1 MMCVMKGFGLAAL
14 SLAMMAGA
22 AGQSMGATIVNGDF
36 EEAGIASPVGFYAVL
51 AGGSPEITG
60 WTVTG
65 HSVEWVEGGF
75 WQASSGRHSI
85 DLSGS
90 AAGGIEQ
97 TFATTVGQ
105 TYKVSFD
112 LAGDPGAPQ
121 TGKSV
126 NVSAGGQSQVFTFD
140 TTGKTKENMGYIPI
154 SFAFIAASDS
164 TTLAFTSLES
174 SFAGPV
180 LDNVTVV
187 AAPEP
192 STFAMSGI
200 ALVML
205 GLGCARRR
213 RQLADA

>member
-1 MMCVMKGFGLAAL
+1 MMCVTKGFGLAAL
-14 SLAMMAGA
+14 FLGVMAGA
-22 AGQSMGATIVNGDF
+22 AGQAMGATLVNGDF
-36 EEAGIASPVGFYAVL
+36 EEATIESPVDFYAVL
-51 AGGSPEITG
+51 AGGSPTITG

-65 HSVEWVEGGF
+65 HSVEWVERGF

-90 AAGGIEQ
+90 AAGGIQQ
-97 TFATTVGQ
+97 TFATTAGQ
-105 TYKVSFD
+105 SYTVAFD
-112 LAGDPGAPQ
+112 LAGDPGSPQ
-121 TGKSV
+121 GGKSV

-140 TTGKTKENMGYIPI
+140 TTGKTKENMGYLPM
-154 SFAFIAASDS
+154 SFVFTAASDS
-164 TTLAFTSLES
+164 TTLAFTSLEA

-205 GLGCARRR
+205 GLGYARRR
-213 RQLADA
+213 RHSADD

>member
-97 TFATTVGQ
+97 TFATQVGR
-105 TYKVSFD
+105 TYRVTFD
-112 LAGDPGAPQ
+112 FAGNPDEEPFVK
-121 TGKSV
+121 TL
-126 NVSAGGQSQVFTFD
+126 NVSAAGQDREFTFD
-140 TTGKTKENMGYIPI
+140 TTGKTRADMGYL
-154 SFAFIAASDS
+154 SMTFDFTAVSDS
-164 TTLAFTSLES
+164 TTLAFTSLTP

-180 LDNVTVV
+180 LDNVGVTVV
-187 AAPEP
+187 PEP
-192 STFAMSGI
+192 STLAMSGI
-200 ALVML
+200 AVAMM
-205 GLGCARRR
+205 GLGYARRR
-213 RQLADA
+213 RVAVA